1 MCGTGLDVAV
11 VEQPG
16 VEPGPEIIQP
26 GEPGEQ
32 CRGAGVLLI
41 DIRHGCAEVIDRMLA
56 APVAAVIAAK
66 EHDVLEG
73 VLICLA
79 QVAEALCLELIRVLG
94 FQYYAA
100 VVRDALTLAAVV
112 EIQQRVSDRQVLLV
126 LYESV
131 ADDWNTGA
139 LKADADIKHLGAAVK
154 LGGEVDTL
162 AAGGEGQKAHPPVAG
177 CQEGEGVV

>member
-1 MCGTGLDVAV
+1 MCGTGLDVTV

-16 VEPGPEIIQP
+16 VEPGPEVIQTW
-26 GEPGEQ
+26 EPGKE

-79 QVAEALCLELIRVLG
+79 QGTEVQYLEAIRVLG

-112 EIQQRVSDRQVLLV
+112 EIQQRVGDRQVLLV

-139 LKADADIKHLGAAVK
+139 LKADTEVKHLSTAVK
-154 LGGEVDTL
+154 LLVKVYAL
-162 AAGGEGQKAHPPVAG
+162 ASGRESQKAHPPGAG

>member
-1 MCGTGLDVAV
+1 MCGTGLDVTV

-16 VEPGPEIIQP
+16 VEPGPEVIQTWES
-26 GEPGEQ
+26 GKER
-32 CRGAGVLLI
+32 CGAGMLLI
-41 DIRHGCAEVIDRMLA
+41 DIWHGCAEVIDRMLA

-66 EHDVLEG
+66 EHDILEG

-79 QVAEALCLELIRVLG
+79 QGTEALYLEVIRVLG

-139 LKADADIKHLGAAVK
+139 LKADADVKHLGTAVK
-154 LGGEVDTL
+154 LGGKVDTL
-162 AAGGEGQKAHPPVAG
+162 AAGGEGQKAHPPGAG
-177 CQEGEGVV
+177 CQEGKGVV